1 MAVWLCLEMSKQPHP
16 KPNRLSAVDLL
27 PAMRDLSREPFQEV
41 MALCLAAAPTPE
53 NLVAFAQDYPDRWA
67 NMCAIF
73 AKLSG
78 FSDKVD
84 HSHAHLHLHQI
95 HQMSDAELYAALE
108 AESDQSKLEQI
119 PQLADA
125 RALLLGENFTSADE
139 PEKPLRSRAA
149 AKNVSKLDKPPIRII
164 RLKRKL

>member
-1 MAVWLCLEMSKQPHP
+1 MSNQKHI
-16 KPNRLSAVDLL
+16 KPLRVSAVDLL

-41 MALCLAAAPTPE
+41 MALCLAAAPTPA

-84 HSHAHLHLHQI
+84 HDHRHLHLHQV
-95 HQMSDAELYAALE
+95 HQMSDAQLLQALE
-108 AESDQSKLEQI
+108 DMKQI
-119 PQLADA
+119 
-125 RALLLGENFTSADE
+125 E
-139 PEKPLRSRAA
+139 PAGD
-149 AKNVSKLDKPPIRII
+149 VTKLDKVTAEIRAERLTYINETNGGYSPTTKSISKKRNKQTKLVKPRII
-164 RLKRKL
+164 RLKRRTN

>member
-1 MAVWLCLEMSKQPHP
+1 MAEWLSLVMTPNK
-16 KPNRLSAVDLL
+16 KPPRNRVSVEDLL
-27 PAMRDLSREPFQEV
+27 PHMHNLSREPFQEV
-41 MALCLAAAPTPE
+41 MALCLSAAPTPE

-95 HQMSDAELYAALE
+95 QQMSDAQLYAALE
-108 AESDQSKLEQI
+108 AEADQSKLEQI

-125 RALLLGENFTSADE
+125 RALLLGENFTAKDQ
-139 PEKPLRSRAA
+139 PEKPLRSHAA
-149 AKNVSKLDKPPIRII
+149 AKKPSKLDKPPIRII
-164 RLKRKL
+164 RLKRKS